1 MINFKSLKVVLSSI
15 VIVIVVILS
24 VVLIVSS
31 YNAAYNSVESAYL
44 NQLNNFNKD
53 IAGQLHKFY
62 QDQEENAMFLADDR
76 RVISA
81 AVDENYTAV
90 TDILKN
96 FSEKKK
102 IYQDVFL
109 ANTATIPRI
118 VASTLPDALGI
129 SLNAEVYAED
139 LRKSL
144 GGETAVSLP
153 FKSNVTEKPVV
164 LVTVPVKSGDSVVA
178 LVGLSVNVGEF
189 SRDIVKDVTIGKT
202 GYPFITDSNGLT
214 YAHPDE
220 KQIFNLDLNQYEW
233 GKKMLNSPSGTL
245 INYLWKGD
253 KKILTFVR
261 DKKYRFLSGST
272 MYINDIDEDAR
283 TMAATMMIF
292 GIVGIIIAVIIIYYF
307 IASRLKPLD
316 GCRQVMGEM
325 ADGNLTSRYEGKITG
340 DEIGE
345 IAGAINATMDQFEKL
360 ISEVVVATQ
369 NLGQAV
375 QEIASGNEN
384 LSQRTSEQASSLEE
398 IAATIEESN
407 ATTKQNADN
416 ALQANRQADNA
427 TKLAEDGGSVV
438 QDAVGSINEMNQSSK
453 RIAEIISM
461 INEIAFQT
469 NLLALNAAVEAAR
482 AGEQGRGFAVVAGE
496 VRNLAQRA
504 GNAAKEINELIQDSV
519 DKVERGTELV
529 NKSGEALRE
538 IIEGIKQVNNIVSE
552 IAAASEEQ
560 RRGIDQINVAVTDMD
575 TMTQQNAAL
584 VEQTAS
590 ASEEM
595 SNQAQE
601 LLSMMDNFQISNSLK
616 KDTYSSKHK
625 EVYVRAAR
633 DEEKSFASKGT
644 GPEEKTVS
652 AEKNT
657 PKEKKTGDVKSTLLD
672 DGFEE
677 F

>member
-1 MINFKSLKVVLSSI
+1 MAMVNFKSLKVILSSI

-24 VVLIVSS
+24 LVLIISS

-44 NQLNNFNKD
+44 NQLTNFNED
-53 IAGQLHKFY
+53 IAGQMNRFY
-62 QDQEENAMFLADDR
+62 QDQEENAMFLADDI

-81 AVDENYTAV
+81 AANGNYGEATA
-90 TDILKN
+90 ILKN
-96 FSEKKK
+96 FREKKK
-102 IYQDVFL
+102 VYQDVFL
-109 ANTATIPRI
+109 TNTATIPRI
-118 VASTLPDALGI
+118 VASTLPDAVGV
-129 SLNAEVYAED
+129 SLNADVYAED
-139 LRKSL
+139 IRKAL
-144 GGETAVSLP
+144 GGETSVSMP
-153 FKSNVTEKPVV
+153 FKSNVTGKPIV
-164 LVTVPVKSGDSVVA
+164 LVTTPVMSGNNVVG
-178 LVGLSVNVGEF
+178 LIGLSVNVGEF
-189 SRDIVKDVTIGKT
+189 SRNIVKDVKIGKT
-202 GYPFITDSNGLT
+202 GYPFITDINGMT

-220 KQIFNLDLNQYEW
+220 KHILELNVDRFDW
-233 GKKMLNSPSGTL
+233 GKQMLSSPSGSV
-245 INYLWKGD
+245 IRYEWSDGD
-253 KKILTFVR
+253 KILTFV
-261 DKKYRFLSGST
+261 KNEKYRFYSSST
-272 MYINDIDEDAR
+272 IYVRDIDEDAQA
-283 TMAATMMIF
+283 MAATMMLIGII
-292 GIVGIIIAVIIIYYF
+292 GIVIAVFIIYYF

-316 GCRQVMGEM
+316 GCRQVMADM
-325 ADGNLTSRYEGKITG
+325 ADGNLTSRYEGKISK

-345 IAGAINATMDQFEKL
+345 IAGAINATMEQFEKL
-360 ISEVVVATQ
+360 ISEVVVASQ

-416 ALQANRQADNA
+416 AAQANKQADNA
-427 TKLAEDGGSVV
+427 TKLAEDGGHVV
-438 QDAVGSINEMNQSSK
+438 QDAVSSINEMNQSSK

-519 DKVERGTELV
+519 DKVERGTDLV
-529 NKSGEALRE
+529 NRSGEALRE

-601 LLSMMDNFQISNSLK
+601 LLSMMDNFMISDSIK
-616 KDTYSSKHK
+616 KSVFNEKHK
-625 EVYVRAAR
+625 EVYVSAAR
-633 DEEKSFASKGT
+633 EDTGPKKKKNVEKSAEEEPKGQ
-644 GPEEKTVS
+644 GD
-652 AEKNT
+652 
-657 PKEKKTGDVKSTLLD
+657 KEGEVKSSLLD
-672 DGFEE
+672 EGYEE